1 MGLGNIAQEKTRKS
15 YLSINGGKVIIDRG
29 NGKKESFSFV
39 EGVIEGIYQKE
50 RNFNGEN
57 VNRWYLDL
65 RDGTEIYSICFPYN
79 SGVFKSII
87 LALASDEAL
96 DSSTPIR
103 LEPYERNNYTKIK
116 VYSDGVK
123 LDWITKELPPVEE
136 VMVGGRK
143 IKDESKRMELICNLC
158 NTINGRITSK

>member
-116 VYSDGVK
+116 VYSDG
-123 LDWITKELPPVEE
+123 
-136 VMVGGRK
+136 
-143 IKDESKRMELICNLC
+143 
-158 NTINGRITSK
+158 